1 MKKNSAV
8 NDRPKSLLSDRKN
21 LELLRALQANPR
33 LAVSELARRIGMS
46 GPAVRERLQ
55 RLEESGVISG
65 YRLDIDPKAIGL
77 PIMAIVRMR
86 PMPGQLQKVAE
97 LVRETP
103 NISECHR
110 VTGEDCFVMKMH
122 LDAIESLDRALDRF
136 LVYATTTTSIV
147 QSSPVVPRPLP
158 LSN

>member
-21 LELLRALQANPR
+21 LELLRALHANPR

>member
-1 MKKNSAV
+1 MKKNGAV
-8 NDRPKSLLSDRKN
+8 NDRPKNLLADRKN

-33 LAVSELARRIGMS
+33 LPVSELARRIGMS

-77 PIMAIVRMR
+77 PILAIVRMR

-147 QSSPVVPRPLP
+147 QSSPVAPRPLP

>member
-1 MKKNSAV
+1 MKKNGAV
-8 NDRPKSLLSDRKN
+8 NDRPKNLLADRKN

-33 LAVSELARRIGMS
+33 LPVSELARRIGMS

-55 RLEESGVISG
+55 RLEEAGVISG
-65 YRLDIDPKAIGL
+65 YRLDVDPKAIGL
-77 PIMAIVRMR
+77 PILAIVRMR

-97 LVRETP
+97 LVRDTP

-147 QSSPVVPRPLP
+147 QSSPVAPRPLP

>member
-1 MKKNSAV
+1 MKKNGVA
-8 NDRPKSLLSDRKN
+8 NDRLKNLLSDRKN
-21 LELLRALQANPR
+21 LELLRVLQANLRQPI
-33 LAVSELARRIGMS
+33 SELARRIGMS

-55 RLEESGVISG
+55 RLEEGGIISG

-122 LDAIESLDRALDRF
+122 VDAIESLDRALDRF

-158 LSN
+158 LPT

>member
-86 PMPGQLQKVAE
+86 PMPGQLQKVAD